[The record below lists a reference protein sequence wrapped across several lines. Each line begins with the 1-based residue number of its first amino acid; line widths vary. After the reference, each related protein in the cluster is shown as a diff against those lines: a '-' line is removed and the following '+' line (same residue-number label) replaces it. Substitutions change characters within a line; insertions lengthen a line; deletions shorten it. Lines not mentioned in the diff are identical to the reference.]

1 MAGDWIKMRMDLQ
14 THPKV
19 VRMMSALKADKFRVI
34 GGLHAVW
41 SVFDAHSED
50 GRLSG
55 YTPDAMDAVVGWP
68 GLTHAMVA
76 VGWATVE
83 GDDTLCAPRFDEHN
97 GKSAKRRAQE
107 TVRKRESRKS
117 EDDTNGVSDL
127 SAMDA
132 DKKRSREEKRRED
145 IKQPPIP
152 PKGGETDAS
161 RKRAAIAFKTFLEQ
175 CRSLGEKPIP
185 ESDTVFDYA
194 DKAGIPMDFL
204 RLHWLEFKDRYGAP
218 DSKRYKDWRTVYR
231 KSVRGNWFKL
241 WYLRGDGACGLTTQ
255 GEQALRIHQETA

>member
-1 MAGDWIKMRMDLQ
+1 MTEAGFIARNGD
-14 THPKV
+14 
-19 VRMMSALKADKFRVI
+19 
-34 GGLHAVW
+34 GL
-41 SVFDAHSED
+41 
-50 GRLSG
+50 
-55 YTPDAMDAVVGWP
+55 
-68 GLTHAMVA
+68 VA
-76 VGWATVE
+76 VGW
-83 GDDTLCAPRFDEHN
+83 DEYNASLIANWMN
-97 GKSAKRRAQE
+97 GKKGGRPKSGSTIPGQNPDETHGFSMGNQGESQGSTQAKPI
-107 TVRKRESRKS
+107 REDRIR
-117 EDDTNGVSDL
+117 G
-127 SAMDA
+127 
-132 DKKRSREEKRRED
+132 DKK
-145 IKQPPIP
+145 PPIP
-152 PKGGETDAS
+152 PKGGETEAS
-161 RKRAAIAFKTFLEQ
+161 RKRAAIAFKTFLDQ